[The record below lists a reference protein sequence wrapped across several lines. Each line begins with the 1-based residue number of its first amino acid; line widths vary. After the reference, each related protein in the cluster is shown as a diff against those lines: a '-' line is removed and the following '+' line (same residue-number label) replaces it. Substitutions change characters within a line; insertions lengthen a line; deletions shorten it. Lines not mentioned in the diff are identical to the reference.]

1 MILIAERCT
10 VRGEGEQLRLDRV
23 DISVGEGEIHA
34 IIGPNGAGKSTLM
47 GVLSGMLKVHSGA
60 VTFQGS
66 PLHDLGVRD
75 LARARS
81 ILGQDLA
88 VSFGF
93 TVAEVVAWGRTPW
106 RGSRDTAM
114 DSQRIEHAIE
124 LTQIGGLRNRRINQ
138 LSGGERK
145 RVHIARVIAQDTP
158 LMFFD
163 EPDSDLDLVGADQLD
178 QMLINLRE
186 SGRTLVLSSHNLS
199 WISGLATHVIL
210 MGEGKVIAAGP
221 TREVM
226 NQDHLSR
233 AYKKNINVLWS
244 SDSRG
249 REIAMCSPN

>member
-10 VRGEGEQLRLDRV
+10 VRGEGEHLRLDSV
-23 DISVGEGEIHA
+23 DIQVGEGEIHA

-47 GVLSGMLKVHSGA
+47 GALSGMLKVNSGG
-60 VTFQGS
+60 VTFKGS
-66 PLHDLGVRD
+66 PLHNLGVRD

-106 RGSRDTAM
+106 RGSRESAM

-178 QMLINLRE
+178 QTLINLRD
-186 SGRTLVLSSHNLS
+186 SGRTLVVSSHNLS

-226 NQDHLSR
+226 NQDYLSR
-233 AYKKNINVLWS
+233 AYGKNINVLWS
-244 SDSRG
+244 GDSRG
-249 REIAMCSPN
+249 REIAICSPN